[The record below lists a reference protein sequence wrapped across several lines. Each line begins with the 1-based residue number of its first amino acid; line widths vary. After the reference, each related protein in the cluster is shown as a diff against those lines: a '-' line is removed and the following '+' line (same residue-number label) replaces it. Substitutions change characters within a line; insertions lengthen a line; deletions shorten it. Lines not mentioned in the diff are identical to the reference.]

1 MFAPTRY
8 LDWARRFYG
17 QVRFDL
23 ATSGIPVASPAD
35 LASDPLA
42 PEDPA
47 PAAAALRAAIA
58 LHNDVS
64 PGEVVPALG
73 TTHAIWLAY
82 AALIAHASERDEILV
97 EDPGY
102 EPLVR
107 IAEGAGAR
115 VARFTRDPGQRY
127 ALDPDRI
134 ARAMTPRT
142 RVVVVTNL
150 HNPSGVRTNDER
162 LGQAARVAEEGGAF
176 LLVNEVYAELG
187 QWVDASGVFR
197 GSARKLSPNV
207 VAVSSLTKSY
217 GLGPERIGWLLG
229 PGEVVARAN
238 DAFTATISHFPR
250 AYTRVALQ
258 AFARVTPLAARARE
272 SLAGKRERVAAWVAA
287 RGLSWSAPEDGLF
300 GFVTMPGRGD
310 LTTAIEAAVRDH
322 EVLVAPGAFFGVP
335 NGFRLA
341 WSLPGDAL
349 DEGLARLATA
359 LAC

>member
-23 ATSGIPVASPAD
+23 ATSGIPLV
-35 LASDPLA
+35 
-42 PEDPA
+42 
-47 PAAAALRAAIA
+47 PAAALATDAPGHEDGPSPEALRAAIA
-58 LHNDVS
+58 FHNDVS

-82 AALIAHASERDEILV
+82 AAVIAHGGERDEVLV

-142 RVVVVTNL
+142 RAVVVTNL
-150 HNPSGVRTNDER
+150 HNPTGVRTSDER
-162 LGQAARVAEEGGAF
+162 LRDAARVAEEGGAL
-176 LLVNEVYAELG
+176 LLVNEVYAELDR
-187 QWVDASGVFR
+187 WVDGSGVFR
-197 GSARKLSPNV
+197 GSARRLAPNV
-207 VAVSSLTKSY
+207 IAVSSLTKSY

-250 AYTRVALQ
+250 AYARVALQ
-258 AFARVTPLAARARE
+258 AFAKIAPLAARARE
-272 SLAGKRERVAAWVAA
+272 SLSGKRERVAAWVAA

-310 LTTAIEAAVRDH
+310 LTATIEAAARDH
-322 EVLVAPGAFFGVP
+322 EVLVGPGAFFGVP

-341 WSLPGDAL
+341 WSLPEAAL
-349 DEGLARLATA
+349 DEGLARLARG